1 MAITPK
7 NLLKRHKLPLA
18 AHLHTPTAPPGLDL
32 SRPLLLYNTYN
43 STKVRGV
50 SLRPGKN
57 GELTPVGPTIVIPDS
72 YTGWFAVVTSDGH
85 TAAYYNTVE
94 QVASSQ
100 VSFFLTRYDVPA
112 FTNKHDENGGLSY
125 QKTVVQSGHVLKLLG
140 IYEDL
145 NARRTNSGGRGRD
158 MSSSSS
164 YCDKYAQCLNY
175 RNEVVF
181 LPFSASG
188 RFYTTAHKSSK
199 NPNHVYLMT
208 QILKNHRLP
217 LTVRLVCGYMPRVP
231 CNFTG
236 VLRLEQAQ
244 KEAVILACTMTNE
257 ADATLFEI
265 DVSSNFALTP
275 VKDTMFPKAPI
286 FLKTVSY
293 CDDEAEAWRRQIK
306 VTHHVT
312 EKRSRSLTRSLSD
325 KFVEPFTN
333 VRPLSLSF
341 LSDHDRRKVRER
353 DHSREGRLPPT
364 NKDKSRELRFRDF
377 RRRENSVE
385 KTKFTYHDRSSSLN
399 NYPIKDS
406 GLENKKN
413 ADIRKISKQNTYVLQ
428 NGKNSKQVEKKVES
442 ESSSFLSTASV
453 ENMDY
458 SRVVDDISP
467 IPEKEEEGESHYA
480 EICDFARR
488 AGSSSRFEGP
498 LSLPNLSLF
507 QRAVSKKEEKL
518 SRKIS
523 SNISSLSN
531 ISLRSNGS
539 ARKQIR
545 RSSSGTPSETGSRRS
560 SARVSES
567 SSKEDSA
574 SIKERDPS
582 DSVGRVY
589 RQEMQREDRLCDVV
603 PSSVFEKDKDN
614 EVYSHEVSKR
624 EKLKEMLSAEFKR
637 SKECGKSLLES
648 DKWDK
653 LKRLSRRGGDKDKS
667 GKISEQEVQ
676 GVVKCSSP
684 TTSEAKTDQMIG
696 KDKVNEVYIIRVVV
710 KDKEED
716 QMSTLARDTSGGY
729 YMKIRGFEVPKEEI
743 GRGVVCGGSDEI
755 SGYDSLC

>member
-1 MAITPK
+1 M
-7 NLLKRHKLPLA
+7 
-18 AHLHTPTAPPGLDL
+18 
-32 SRPLLLYNTYN
+32 
-43 STKVRGV
+43 
-50 SLRPGKN
+50 
-57 GELTPVGPTIVIPDS
+57 
-72 YTGWFAVVTSDGH
+72 
-85 TAAYYNTVE
+85 
-94 QVASSQ
+94 
-100 VSFFLTRYDVPA
+100 
-112 FTNKHDENGGLSY
+112 
-125 QKTVVQSGHVLKLLG
+125 
-140 IYEDL
+140 
-145 NARRTNSGGRGRD
+145 
-158 MSSSSS
+158 
-164 YCDKYAQCLNY
+164 
-175 RNEVVF
+175 
-181 LPFSASG
+181 
-188 RFYTTAHKSSK
+188 
-199 NPNHVYLMT
+199 
-208 QILKNHRLP
+208 
-217 LTVRLVCGYMPRVP
+217 
-231 CNFTG
+231 
-236 VLRLEQAQ
+236 
-244 KEAVILACTMTNE
+244 
-257 ADATLFEI
+257 
-265 DVSSNFALTP
+265 
-275 VKDTMFPKAPI
+275 
-286 FLKTVSY
+286 
-293 CDDEAEAWRRQIK
+293 
-306 VTHHVT
+306 
-312 EKRSRSLTRSLSD
+312 TRSLSD

-364 NKDKSRELRFRDF
+364 NKDRNREFKFRDF

-428 NGKNSKQVEKKVES
+428 NGKNSKQVEKKTES

-488 AGSSSRFEGP
+488 HGASSSRFEGP

-507 QRAVSKKEEKL
+507 QRAASKKEEKL

-574 SIKERDPS
+574 SIKEKDPNGS
-582 DSVGRVY
+582 IGRMY
-589 RQEMQREDRLCDVV
+589 RHEVQREDRFCDVV
-603 PSSVFEKDKDN
+603 SSSVFEKDKDN

-624 EKLKEMLSAEFKR
+624 EKLKEILSAEFKK
-637 SKECGKSLLES
+637 SKEGGRSVLES
-648 DKWDK
+648 DKWGDR
-653 LKRLSRRGGDKDKS
+653 LKRLSRRGADRDSKS
-667 GKISEQEVQ
+667 SVKSEHGEVQ
-676 GVVKCSSP
+676 VSKCSSP
-684 TTSEAKTDQMIG
+684 VTSEGKSEEMLG

-743 GRGVVCGGSDEI
+743 VCVNEGDEI